1 MAVIIILMII
11 VLRQGSSLL
20 SYFILTALYSQKYFD
35 VHLLLKS
42 YLYFLSIMNPISTH
56 APYLSDLN

>member
-1 MAVIIILMII
+1 MAVMIILMII

-20 SYFILTALYSQKYFD
+20 SYFILTTLYSQKYFD

-42 YLYFLSIMNPISTH
+42 YTYFFIYHESNIYSCTLS
-56 APYLSDLN
+56 L